1 MKIGGNIENSFVTEK
16 LLSNKMAVDGKSRKR
31 LSVIVLYHVS
41 VFACGH
47 IYITRA
53 RHIKRIPRKRI
64 CEHRIVSYVIVSYVT

>member
-1 MKIGGNIENSFVTEK
+1 MNSFVTEK

-47 IYITRA
+47 IHYAGKTYKEDTQEA
-53 RHIKRIPRKRI
+53 
-64 CEHRIVSYVIVSYVT
+64 YL